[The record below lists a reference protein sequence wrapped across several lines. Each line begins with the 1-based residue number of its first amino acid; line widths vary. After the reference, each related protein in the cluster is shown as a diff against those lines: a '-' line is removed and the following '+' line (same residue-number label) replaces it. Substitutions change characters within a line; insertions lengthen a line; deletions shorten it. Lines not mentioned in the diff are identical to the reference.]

1 MKIISYNVNGIRA
14 ALTKNFTEWLQSE
27 DPDVICFQE
36 TKAQPDQID
45 TMIFAELGYTSYLHS
60 AEKKGYSGVAI
71 LTKKAPDNVVVGM
84 NNPRYDAEGRVIRAD
99 FGDLSVIS
107 VYIPSGSSGD
117 ERQAFKMDFLE
128 AFVKRKGIFKILY
141 TDKAGV
147 YGGIKRENF
156 SQVERALGE
165 LGAQVIYAHSP
176 QAKGRV
182 ERLFN
187 TLQDRLVA
195 ELRLHGVTTIA
206 EVNKYLRDVYLP
218 KHNQK
223 HSVLAHNHVSAY
235 RTTPLDLDLADVFC
249 IKEYRVV
256 GNDHT
261 VSINGEKW
269 MITDPIRHSIS
280 KQKIQL
286 KYDKWGKWTAFFAKK
301 ALKLIKIKKDQK
313 LAG

>member
-128 AFVKRKGIFKILY
+128 AFLPFIEEVRKTRPNLVVCGDYNICHKPIDINHPERQNGVSGFLPEEREWLDRYEASGMIDSFRVFDQSAEKYSWWSYRGGARFRNAGWRIDYHWVSEPLRKRLK
-141 TDKAGV
+141 
-147 YGGIKRENF
+147 
-156 SQVERALGE
+156 
-165 LGAQVIYAHSP
+165 
-176 QAKGRV
+176 
-182 ERLFN
+182 
-187 TLQDRLVA
+187 
-195 ELRLHGVTTIA
+195 
-206 EVNKYLRDVYLP
+206 
-218 KHNQK
+218 
-223 HSVLAHNHVSAY
+223 SA
-235 RTTPLDLDLADVFC
+235 A
-249 IKEYRVV
+249 I
-256 GNDHT
+256 
-261 VSINGEKW
+261 
-269 MITDPIRHSIS
+269 
-280 KQKIQL
+280 
-286 KYDKWGKWTAFFAKK
+286 
-301 ALKLIKIKKDQK
+301 
-313 LAG
+313 LAGAVHSDHCPVVVELE